1 MRKAQFS
8 QSEILPGIQKLPR
21 NSVAAN
27 PDGDSAP
34 HTLANMPSAC
44 WFAALT
50 AWLRHEGSPAFEKN
64 WEVS

>member
-50 AWLRHEGSPAFEKN
+50 GMAAP
-64 WEVS
+64 